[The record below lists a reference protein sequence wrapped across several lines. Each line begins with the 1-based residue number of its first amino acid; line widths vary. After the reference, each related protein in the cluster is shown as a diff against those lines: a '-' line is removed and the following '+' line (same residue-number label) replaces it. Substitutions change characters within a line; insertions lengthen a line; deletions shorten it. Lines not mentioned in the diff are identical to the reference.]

1 MGNCGLYRKRKKEK
15 EEEEEVEERGDEQLG
30 RVSQNSYGKPD
41 TTDGGTGT
49 LKPPP
54 SKALVKDNKPVV
66 PWDYDGLPMPISI
79 RHSTNVAMEPKNF
92 LSMLK
97 KYVPATTLKKGVIR
111 LQQRYPKSIPY
122 VYATALGFARLEQAW
137 KKCKVTRRPG
147 IKSPRG
153 SVGAP
158 FCDIKQL
165 DDRAIPPEKEKWWR
179 YTMFLLVDPLEK
191 DKFPRS
197 LAENGGQLVSVES
210 RTGCEIRIG
219 EKKFLYRG
227 NLVRH
232 FFIDGPT
239 QNAIVCCQNSL
250 PQWVLKNIIIDH
262 KNSYRNEPLLPE
274 PELMKLERFT
284 DFTMPRQ
291 TALVN

>member
-1 MGNCGLYRKRKKEK
+1 MGNCGLHRKRKKDK
-15 EEEEEVEERGDEQLG
+15 KVEEHGDEQLG
-30 RVSQNSYGKPD
+30 RVSQNSYGKSNARE
-41 TTDGGTGT
+41 
-49 LKPPP
+49 KPP
-54 SKALVKDNKPVV
+54 SSFRDIVKVRKPLP
-66 PWDYDGLPMPISI
+66 PWGFNSLSMPISI
-79 RHSTNVAMEPKNF
+79 RHATKAANDSNNF
-92 LSMLK
+92 LSMFK
-97 KYVPATTLKKGVIR
+97 KYIPTTALKKGVIR
-111 LQQRYPKSIPY
+111 LQQRYPKAIPY

-137 KKCKVTRRPG
+137 KKCQFTRRPG

-158 FCDIKQL
+158 FCDIKRL
-165 DDRAIPPEKEKWWR
+165 DDRDVPPEKEKWWR

-191 DKFPRS
+191 DKFPRR

-219 EKKFLYRG
+219 ERKFLYRG

-250 PQWVLKNIIIDH
+250 PQWLLKNVIIDH
-262 KNSYRNEPLLPE
+262 KNSYRKEPLQPG
-274 PELMKLERFT
+274 PVLMKLERFT
-284 DFTMPRQ
+284 DFEISRQ

>member
-1 MGNCGLYRKRKKEK
+1 MGNCGLYRKKKKE
-15 EEEEEVEERGDEQLG
+15 EDHEERGDEQME
-30 RVSQNSYGKPD
+30 RVSQNSYGKPKS
-41 TTDGGTGT
+41 TNEETRAV
-49 LKPPP
+49 KPPS
-54 SKALVKDNKPVV
+54 SKSIVKGNKLIP
-66 PWDYDGLPMPISI
+66 PWDDDGLPLPISI
-79 RHSTNVAMEPKNF
+79 RHSTNLISESQN
-92 LSMLK
+92 LLLMLK
-97 KYVPATTLKKGVIR
+97 KYIPTTTLKKGVIR
-111 LQQRYPKSIPY
+111 LQQRYPKAVPY
-122 VYATALGFARLEQAW
+122 VCATALGFARLEQAW
-137 KKCKVTRRPG
+137 KRCKVTRRPG
-147 IKSPRG
+147 IKSSRG
-153 SVGAP
+153 NVGAP
-158 FCDIKQL
+158 FCDIKRL

-250 PQWVLKNIIIDH
+250 PQWLLKNIIIDH
-262 KNSYRNEPLLPE
+262 KNSYRKEPLQPE
-274 PELMKLERFT
+274 PVLLKLERFT
-284 DFTMPRQ
+284 DFGIPRQ